1 MATVSIQ
8 YSDGS
13 MVSWEVA
20 DEAADKAD
28 YDLRV
33 LFGQPDAIFARAKD
47 IGRHVEREGI

>member
-33 LFGQPDAIFARAKD
+33 LLGQPDAIFARANVLQ
-47 IGRHVEREGI
+47 RYVEREGS

>member
-13 MVSWEVA
+13 TVSWEVA
-20 DEAADKAD
+20 DERAHRVD
-28 YDLRV
+28 RV
-33 LFGQPDAIFARAKD
+33 LVAALGQPDAIFARAKN